1 MESQVRRL
9 IGFIMKTT
17 PAVLIVLLTGCGSSP
32 SGNTTTPA
40 GNSPVDSLT
49 KEFRIVA
56 DIPPPT
62 GFKRVVADSG
72 SFGYWL
78 RSIPLKKDKTVY
90 LYDGSLKHPQGVQYV
105 VMDIPVG
112 NRDLQ
117 QCADAVMRIRADYLF
132 AVKRYTDI
140 RFRDNA
146 GKLYAWSG
154 TNNRTAFDKY
164 LVNVFAWC
172 GSASLEKQLK
182 AVPGNYQ
189 VNPGDVLIKGGFP
202 GHAMIVVDVVIN
214 NKGQRKFMLAQSYMP
229 AQDIHIVK
237 NPADPDEGPW
247 YDMDKTTGD
256 IITPEWTFNWN
267 QLRTW

>member
-1 MESQVRRL
+1 MESTARRL
-9 IGFIMKTT
+9 IAVIMKTT
-17 PAVLIVLLTGCGSSP
+17 PAVLVALLAGCGSSP

-40 GNSPVDSLT
+40 GDNPVDSLA

-56 DIPPPT
+56 DIPPPQ
-62 GFKRVVADSG
+62 GFKRVAADSG

-78 RSIPLKKDKTVY
+78 RRIPLKKDKTVY
-90 LYDGSLKHPQGVQYV
+90 LYDGSLKHSQGVQYA

-132 AVKRYTDI
+132 AMKRYNNI
-140 RFRDNA
+140 RFWDNA
-146 GKLYAWSG
+146 GKLYAWNG
-154 TNNRTAFDKY
+154 TNDRTAFDKY

-182 AVPGNYQ
+182 AVADNHQ
-189 VNPGDVLIKGGFP
+189 VNPGDVLIRGGFP
-202 GHAMIVVDVVIN
+202 GHAMIVVDVAMN
-214 NKGQRKFMLAQSYMP
+214 SKGQRKFMLAQSYMP
-229 AQDIHIVK
+229 AQDVHIVK
-237 NPADPDEGPW
+237 NPSDPGDGPW
-247 YDMDKTTGD
+247 YDMDKTRED
-256 IITPEWTFNWN
+256 ITTPEWTFSWD